1 MGNSKS
7 KIKNS
12 CSIDKTERERKEVI
26 LKKQITLHNL
36 LKDADALGW
45 AIASA
50 TDEKYISQQQ
60 YDDDLY
66 PLISELSH
74 AIFLL
79 TKNN

>member
-1 MGNSKS
+1 MFRFTI
-7 KIKNS
+7 KIEKS
-12 CSIDKTERERKEVI
+12 CSIDKTEEERKEVI

-36 LKDADALGW
+36 LRDADALEW
-45 AIASA
+45 ALASA
-50 TDEKYISQQQ
+50 TDDKFISQQQ